1 MDGGPPGLSSGPEDL
16 KMAQLKPL
24 SPDAIAGA
32 LAKAERYRLL
42 NEPGQAE
49 SICLDV
55 LAIDPANQAARVTL
69 ILALT
74 DQFHDHAAG
83 AVHRAQESL
92 AALESPYDREYYAGL
107 VCERRARA
115 HIARGGHGSSH
126 AGREWIKDALAHYA
140 EAERLRPSGNDD
152 AILRWNACVRLLDQ
166 HPEAPAIEDAASR
179 MMMIE

>member
-1 MDGGPPGLSSGPEDL
+1 
-16 KMAQLKPL
+16 MAVLKPL
-24 SPDAIAGA
+24 SHDAVPAA

-55 LAIDPANQAARVTL
+55 LAVDPANQAARVML

-107 VCERRARA
+107 ICERRARA
-115 HIARGGHGSSH
+115 HLARGGHGSSH

-140 EAERLRPSGNDD
+140 EAERLRPAGNDD
-152 AILRWNACVRLLDQ
+152 AILRWNACVRLLEQ
-166 HPEAPAIEDAASR
+166 HPETPGVEDVSAR

>member
-1 MDGGPPGLSSGPEDL
+1 
-16 KMAQLKPL
+16 MAVLKPL
-24 SPDAIAGA
+24 SRDAVPAA

-55 LAIDPANQAARVTL
+55 LAVDPANQAARVML

-92 AALESPYDREYYAGL
+92 AALESAYDREYYAGL
-107 VCERRARA
+107 ICERRARA
-115 HIARGGHGSSH
+115 HLARGGHGSGH

-140 EAERLRPSGNDD
+140 EAERLRPAGNDD
-152 AILRWNACVRLLDQ
+152 AILRWNACVRLLEQ
-166 HPEAPAIEDAASR
+166 HPETPTIEDPSSR

>member
-1 MDGGPPGLSSGPEDL
+1 
-16 KMAQLKPL
+16 MAVLKPL
-24 SPDAIAGA
+24 SRDAVPAA

-55 LAIDPANQAARVTL
+55 LAVDPANQAARVML

-92 AALESPYDREYYAGL
+92 AALEGSYDREYYAGL
-107 VCERRARA
+107 ICERRARA
-115 HIARGGHGSSH
+115 HLARGGHGSSH

-140 EAERLRPSGNDD
+140 EAERLRPAGNDD
-152 AILRWNACVRLLDQ
+152 AILRWNACVRLLEQ
-166 HPEAPAIEDAASR
+166 HPETPAIEDVSAR